1 MGHKRRDGAI
11 LQGNEGM
18 KMTIDHKHIIG
29 ILFALFAVGILLYG
43 TFAGLILI
51 FSLVVFGAL
60 STYWKE
66 KELKLLSLGA
76 IVLLSLLSI
85 GVNGMKFGIDFS
97 GGTRI
102 PVILES
108 PADQTTMNDM
118 VDIVKKRASAFGLTE
133 VKVRAVGE
141 SEINVEV
148 PSGDPEL
155 IASVEDLLSHQGVF
169 EGIVDGKTALSGDAI
184 LPGTIQGVAGAYLGG
199 ADWGVQ
205 FSVTRDGAEHFAET
219 VEGKAN
225 FPLYMFLDRP
235 KDAIVVL
242 SWEEASANLD
252 IADRGLARSAFTKAL
267 SNDDG
272 NITVYIYDELNVSS
286 LSPATNKTRAL
297 LSESMDSVIGS
308 ELEAKGFTVQIIADE
323 DLSPSISQL
332 GTGEF
337 IIDEWKAVGLLSSP
351 VLSPS
356 VTVGTPNYGYII
368 SGSAEGAGQARQ
380 LDAYEKSKGIE
391 SILKG
396 GALPIQIS
404 LGSRTTI
411 PAPLGEE
418 FLRLSIIGI
427 FLALIAISLLVSFRY
442 RRKNILLPI
451 VAISISELIILLAI
465 LGSFTIDLAAMAG
478 IIAAIGVGV
487 DAQIVITDELLKKSQ
502 GTPQDR
508 LENAFAIITTNV
520 TVAIFAMTPLLFSGM
535 VEIIGFAIS
544 TIMGSLLGLLIS
556 RPAYAALVGDI
567 AEE

>member
-1 MGHKRRDGAI
+1 MI
-11 LQGNEGM
+11 S
-18 KMTIDHKHIIG
+18 HKHVIG
-29 ILFALFAVGILLYG
+29 ILFALFALGVLLYSA
-43 TFAGLILI
+43 FSGLILI
-51 FSLVVFGAL
+51 FSLVIFGAL

-66 KELKLLSLGA
+66 RELKLMSLGA
-76 IVLLSLLSI
+76 IVLLALLCI
-85 GVNGMKFGIDFS
+85 GFNGMKFGIDFS

-108 PADQTTMNDM
+108 PASQSTMSEM
-118 VDIVKKRASAFGLTE
+118 VDIIKKRASTFGLTE

-155 IASVEDLLSHQGVF
+155 VASVEDLLSHQGVF
-169 EGIVDGKTALSGDAI
+169 AGVVDGKTALSGDAI
-184 LPGTIQGVAGAYLGG
+184 LPGTIQSVSSAYLSG

-205 FSVTRDGAEHFAET
+205 FSVTREGAEHFAQT
-219 VEGKAN
+219 VNGKAN
-225 FPLYMFLDRP
+225 YPLYMFLDRP

-242 SWEEASANLD
+242 NWDEASANLEVK
-252 IADRGLARSAFTKAL
+252 DREVARSAFRRAL
-267 SNDDG
+267 TSEDG
-272 NITVYIYDELNVSS
+272 NISVYIYDELNMSS
-286 LSPATNKTRAL
+286 LHPATNETKAL
-297 LSESMDSVIGS
+297 LSADMEALIGS
-308 ELEAKGFTVQIIADE
+308 ELEAKGFTLQVIDDE
-323 DLSPSISQL
+323 DVSPHISQL
-332 GTGEF
+332 GSGEF
-337 IIDEWKAVGLLSSP
+337 IVEKWSGVGLLSSP

-368 SGSAEGAGQARQ
+368 SGSAEGTGQSRQ
-380 LDAYEKSKGIE
+380 LDAYSKAKSIE

-404 LGSRTTI
+404 LGSKTTI

-418 FLRLSIIGI
+418 FLRLSIVGI
-427 FLALIAISLLVSFRY
+427 FLALLAISLLVSFRY
-442 RRKNILLPI
+442 RRRNILLPI

-508 LENAFAIITTNV
+508 LDNAFAIITTNV
-520 TVAIFAMTPLLFSGM
+520 TVAIFAMLPLLFSGM
-535 VEIIGFAIS
+535 VEIIGFAVS

-556 RPAYAALVGDI
+556 RPAYAALVEDI
-567 AEE
+567 AEQ

>member
-1 MGHKRRDGAI
+1 MIGHKHA
-11 LQGNEGM
+11 L
-18 KMTIDHKHIIG
+18 G
-29 ILFALFAVGILLYG
+29 ILFALFALGVILYG
-43 TFAGLILI
+43 TFSGLILI

-66 KELKLLSLGA
+66 KELKFLSLGA
-76 IVLLSLLSI
+76 IVLLALLSI
-85 GVNGMKFGIDFS
+85 GFNGMKFGIDFS

-108 PADQTTMNDM
+108 PAPQSTMNEM
-118 VDIVKKRASAFGLTE
+118 VDIIKRRASAFGLTE
-133 VKVRAVGE
+133 VKVRAVGD

-169 EGIVDGKTALSGDAI
+169 EGIVDGRTALSGDGI
-184 LPGTIQGVAGAYLGG
+184 LPGTIQGVPPAYLGG

-205 FSVTRDGAEHFAET
+205 FSVTREGAEHFAQT
-219 VEGKAN
+219 AEGKAN

-235 KDAIVVL
+235 KDAIVVI

-252 IADRGLARSAFTKAL
+252 VKDRELARSAFRKAL
-267 SNDDG
+267 SSDEG

-286 LSPATNKTRAL
+286 LEPATNRTRAL
-297 LSESMDSVIGS
+297 ISPQLEPLIGS
-308 ELEAKGFTVQIIADE
+308 QLAAKGFEVQVIE
-323 DLSPSISQL
+323 EEEVSPSVSQL

-337 IIDEWKAVGLLSSP
+337 IVEEWKAVGLLSAP
-351 VLSPS
+351 TLSPS

-368 SGSAEGAGQARQ
+368 SGSAVGTGQAKQ
-380 LDAYEKSKGIE
+380 LDAYEKSKSIE

-418 FLRLSIIGI
+418 FLRLSVIGI
-427 FLALIAISLLVSFRY
+427 FLSLIAISLLVSFRY
-442 RRKNILLPI
+442 RRRNILLPI
-451 VAISISELIILLAI
+451 IAISISELIILLAI

-487 DAQIVITDELLKKSQ
+487 DAQIVITDELLKKGQ
-502 GTPQDR
+502 GTMQDR

-520 TVAIFAMTPLLFSGM
+520 TVAIFAMLPLLFSGM

-556 RPAYAALVGDI
+556 RPAYAALVEDI

>member
-1 MGHKRRDGAI
+1 MIGHKHVLGA
-11 LQGNEGM
+11 
-18 KMTIDHKHIIG
+18 
-29 ILFALFAVGILLYG
+29 LFALFALGIMLYG
-43 TFAGLILI
+43 TFSGLILI

-66 KELKLLSLGA
+66 RELKLMSLGA
-76 IVLLSLLSI
+76 IVLLALLCI
-85 GVNGMKFGIDFS
+85 GFNGMKFGIDFS

-108 PADQTTMNDM
+108 PASQSTMNEM
-118 VDIVKKRASAFGLTE
+118 VDIIKKRASTFGLTE

-155 IASVEDLLSHQGVF
+155 VASVEDLLSHQGVF
-169 EGIVDGKTALSGDAI
+169 AGVVDGKTALSGDAI
-184 LPGTIQGVAGAYLGG
+184 LPGTIQSISAAYLSG

-205 FSVTRDGAEHFAET
+205 FSVTREGAEHFAQT
-219 VEGKAN
+219 VNGKAN
-225 FPLYMFLDRP
+225 YPLYMFLDRP

-242 SWEEASANLD
+242 SWEEASANLEVK
-252 IADRGLARSAFTKAL
+252 DRELARSAFRRAL
-267 SNDDG
+267 STEDG
-272 NITVYIYDELNVSS
+272 NITVYIYDEVNMSS
-286 LSPATNKTRAL
+286 IEPATNESKAL
-297 LSESMDSVIGS
+297 VSADMGSLIGS
-308 ELEAKGFTVQIIADE
+308 QLEAKGFVVQIIEDE
-323 DLSPSISQL
+323 DVSPYISQL

-337 IIDEWKAVGLLSSP
+337 IVEKWSAVGLLSSP

-368 SGSAEGAGQARQ
+368 SGSAEGTGQERQ
-380 LDAYEKSKGIE
+380 LDAYDKAKSIE

-418 FLRLSIIGI
+418 FLRLSIVGI
-427 FLALIAISLLVSFRY
+427 FLALLAISLLVSFRY

-520 TVAIFAMTPLLFSGM
+520 TVAIFAMLPLLFSGM
-535 VEIIGFAIS
+535 VEVIGFAVS

-567 AEE
+567 AED

>member
-1 MGHKRRDGAI
+1 MI
-11 LQGNEGM
+11 S
-18 KMTIDHKHIIG
+18 HKHLLAV
-29 ILFALFAVGILLYG
+29 LFALFALGIFFYG
-43 TFAGLILI
+43 AFAGLILI

-66 KELKLLSLGA
+66 KETKLLSLGA
-76 IVLLSLLSI
+76 IVLLALLCI
-85 GVNGMKFGIDFS
+85 AFNGMKFGIDFS

-108 PADQTTMNDM
+108 PADQSTMSEM
-118 VDIVKKRASAFGLTE
+118 VDIIKKRASTFGLTE

-155 IASVEDLLSHQGVF
+155 VATVEDLLSHQGVF
-169 EGIVDGKTALSGDAI
+169 EGIVDGRTALSGDAI
-184 LPGTIQGVAGAYLGG
+184 LPGTIQRLPAAYLGG

-205 FSVTRDGAEHFAET
+205 FSVTRDGAEHFAE
-219 VEGKAN
+219 VANGKAH

-235 KDAIVVL
+235 KDAIAL
-242 SWEEASANLD
+242 LTWDEASANLEVQ
-252 IADRGLARSAFTKAL
+252 DRELARSSFRRAL
-267 SNDDG
+267 SHEEG
-272 NITVYIYDELNVSS
+272 NLTVYIYDEVNVSS
-286 LSPATNKTRAL
+286 LEPATNKTRVL
-297 LSESMDSVIGS
+297 LSESLNSQIGAQ
-308 ELEAKGFTVQIIADE
+308 LEAQGFTVQLMAE
-323 DLSPSISQL
+323 EEVSPSISQL

-337 IIDEWKAVGLLSSP
+337 IIDEWEAVGLLSAP
-351 VLSPS
+351 ILSPS
-356 VTVGTPNYGYII
+356 VTVGTPNYGYMI
-368 SGSAEGAGQARQ
+368 SGGAEGTGQARD
-380 LDAYEKSKGIE
+380 LAAYEQAKSIE

-404 LGSRTTI
+404 LGSKTTI

-427 FLALIAISLLVSFRY
+427 FLALIAISILVSLRY
-442 RRKNILLPI
+442 RRRNILLPI

-508 LENAFAIITTNV
+508 LENAFSIITTNV
-520 TVAIFAMTPLLFSGM
+520 TVAIFAMLPLLFSGM
-535 VEIIGFAIS
+535 VEVIGFAIS

-567 AEE
+567 AED

>member
-1 MGHKRRDGAI
+1 M
-11 LQGNEGM
+11 
-18 KMTIDHKHIIG
+18 IDHRKILAALF
-29 ILFALFAVGILLYG
+29 ILFALGIIFYSS
-43 TFAGLILI
+43 FAGLILI
-51 FSLVVFGAL
+51 LSLIVFGAL
-60 STYWKE
+60 SGYWKE
-66 KELKLLSLGA
+66 KELKLLSLAA
-76 IVLLSLLSI
+76 IVLLSLLNMGLS
-85 GVNGMKFGIDFS
+85 GLKFGIDFS

-108 PADQTTMNDM
+108 PASSDTMSEM
-118 VDIVKKRASAFGLTE
+118 VDIIKKRASAFGLTE

-155 IASVEDLLSHQGVF
+155 VASVEDLLSHQGVF
-169 EGIVDGKTALSGDAI
+169 EGIVDGKVALAGDGI
-184 LPGTIQGVAGAYLGG
+184 LPGTIQRVSGAYLNG

-205 FSVTRDGAEHFAET
+205 FSVTREGAEHFAET
-219 VEGKAN
+219 SNGKAN
-225 FPLYMFLDRP
+225 YPLYMYLDRP
-235 KDAIVVL
+235 KDAVIIL
-242 SWEEASANLD
+242 TWDEASANLEVN
-252 IADRGLARSAFTKAL
+252 DRVLAKSAMARAL
-267 SNDDG
+267 ELDDG
-272 NITVYIYDELNVSS
+272 NITAYIYDEVGIDS
-286 LSPATNKTRAL
+286 LSPRANGTRAII
-297 LSESMDSVIGS
+297 SESLSPLAGAA
-308 ELEAKGFTVQIIADE
+308 LEARGFSLQVVPDDE
-323 DLSPSISQL
+323 ISPFISQT

-337 IIDEWKAVGLLSSP
+337 IVDEWKAVGLLSAP
-351 VLSPS
+351 ILNPS

-368 SGSAEGAGQARQ
+368 SGGAQGTGQARQ
-380 LDAYEKSKGIE
+380 LDAYQKSKSIE

-404 LGSRTTI
+404 IGSKTTI

-442 RRKNILLPI
+442 RKRNILLPI
-451 VAISISELIILLAI
+451 VAISISELIILLSI

-520 TVAIFAMTPLLFSGM
+520 TVAIFAMVPLLFSGM
-535 VEIIGFAIS
+535 VEVIGFAIS

-556 RPAYAALVGDI
+556 RPAYAALVTDI
-567 AEE
+567 AE

>member
-1 MGHKRRDGAI
+1 MGHKRGDGAL
-11 LQGNEGM
+11 LQGEEGM
-18 KMTIDHKHIIG
+18 KMIGHKHILG
-29 ILFALFAVGILLYG
+29 ALFALFALGVILYSA
-43 TFAGLILI
+43 FSGLILI
-51 FSLVVFGAL
+51 FSLVIFGAL

-66 KELKLLSLGA
+66 KELKLMSLGA

-85 GVNGMKFGIDFS
+85 GFNGMKFGIDFS

-108 PADQTTMNDM
+108 PASQSTMSEM
-118 VDIVKKRASAFGLTE
+118 VEIVKKRASTFGLTE

-155 IASVEDLLSHQGVF
+155 VASVEDLLSHQGVF
-169 EGIVDGKTALSGDAI
+169 AGVVDGKTALSGDAI
-184 LPGTIQGVAGAYLGG
+184 LPGTIQSISAAYLNG

-205 FSVTRDGAEHFAET
+205 FSVTREGAEHFAET
-219 VEGKAN
+219 VNGKAN
-225 FPLYMFLDRP
+225 YPLYMFLDRP

-242 SWEEASANLD
+242 SWEEASANLEVK
-252 IADRGLARSAFTKAL
+252 DRELARSAFRRAL
-267 SNDDG
+267 SAEDG
-272 NITVYIYDELNVSS
+272 NITVYLHDELNMSS
-286 LSPATNKTRAL
+286 ISPATNATKAL
-297 LSESMDSVIGS
+297 VSSETEALIGS
-308 ELEAKGFTVQIIADE
+308 ELRAKGFAVQVIEDE
-323 DLSPSISQL
+323 DVSPYISQL
-332 GTGEF
+332 GSGEF
-337 IIDEWKAVGLLSSP
+337 IVEKWSGVGLLSSP

-368 SGSAEGAGQARQ
+368 SGSAEGVGQERQ
-380 LDAYEKSKGIE
+380 LDAYEKAKSIE

-404 LGSRTTI
+404 LGSKTTI

-418 FLRLSIIGI
+418 FLRLSIVGI

-442 RRKNILLPI
+442 RRRNILLPI

-520 TVAIFAMTPLLFSGM
+520 TVAIFAMLPLLFSGM
-535 VEIIGFAIS
+535 VEIIGFAVS

-556 RPAYAALVGDI
+556 RPAYAALVEDI
-567 AEE
+567 AEQ